1 VETVR
6 EEREE
11 TVRDERENEGKNDLN
26 CGLAYI

>member
-1 VETVR
+1 METVR